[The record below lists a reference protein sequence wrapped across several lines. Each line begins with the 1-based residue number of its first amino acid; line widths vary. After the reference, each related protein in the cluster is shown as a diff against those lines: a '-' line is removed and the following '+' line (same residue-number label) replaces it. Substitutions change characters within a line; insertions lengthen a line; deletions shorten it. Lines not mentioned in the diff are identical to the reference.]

1 MVNRTIIYKIW
12 NLVSLTTSE
21 GRQKMGLGDHIR
33 VKRRI
38 RYYHHGIDIGQNRVI
53 HFTGEPGKKKDASIQ
68 ETSLEEFSEN
78 RKIKIVQYSECF
90 SPQKTVAIA
99 KRNLSGSGYNLV
111 WNNCEHFARYCKTGE
126 KKSEQVKDALAGTG
140 ASVGS
145 GGAAASSILLVKSA
159 GYAGLSGAGI
169 VSGLATIGPA
179 GVIGGV
185 LTVALGPAAI
195 SNVAMSKFLK
205 NDKKLSNDEKA
216 SRKAGRLATKVGTA
230 AGAVGTVGSISGLGA
245 VSGLSATGIT
255 TGLGAIGSLVGG
267 SMVAGT
273 IISVAAPGVVG
284 AFTGYGCYKLFKKLK
299 RKK

>member
-1 MVNRTIIYKIW
+1 M
-12 NLVSLTTSE
+12 S
-21 GRQKMGLGDHIR
+21 LGDHIR

-38 RYYHHGIDIGQNRVI
+38 GYYHHGIDIGKNRII
-53 HFTGEPGKKKDASIQ
+53 HFTGEPGKKKNASIE
-68 ETSLEEFSEN
+68 ETSLEEFLN
-78 RKIKIVQYSECF
+78 GGKIKIVKYSDCF
-90 SPQKTVAIA
+90 SPKKTVAIA
-99 KRNLSGSGYNLV
+99 KKRLSESGYNV
-111 WNNCEHFARYCKTGE
+111 AWNNCEHFARDCKTGE

-185 LTVALGPAAI
+185 LTVASVPAII

-205 NDKKLSNDEKA
+205 DDKKLSNDEKA
-216 SRKAGRLATKVGTA
+216 SRKVGRLATKVGTL
-230 AGAVGTVGSISGLGA
+230 AGAAGTVGSISGLGA

-273 IISVAAPGVVG
+273 VISIAAPGVAG
-284 AFTGYGCYKLFKKLK
+284 ALTGYGCYKLLKKLK
-299 RKK
+299 RKKKKIPSR